1 MILCANKKK
10 SFFAKV
16 FKNGNKTK
24 NLVDNESEVVLDN
37 TTAIVTTEEI
47 TNGEVETKQQ
57 VEKIDDDK
65 KVELFTENISLKEE
79 EVEVEIEKEEQENIS
94 PSVTLVNKDVMFEEK
109 VMKEEVEEVTIQS
122 TSTRVSDIKQ
132 IEEDIVIVSK
142 PEPEST
148 SENEI
153 ECTKSKSQTQTQPNG
168 KRWAVSAPHIDLSGN
183 WKIVVD
189 EKFKEEYD
197 LYLKNLGQPSLVR
210 SIAVSIVE
218 MTTEEV
224 IQEDGGRSLFIKGKN
239 LRGVWDRTLVAS
251 GSDYDSEFDVES
263 QEHDQIDLITADKE
277 NVKAEAWWE
286 ENGTVHRSYLR
297 GLKKY
302 GGGDFESRRYL
313 EDGGNTLVCESV
325 FHPKDGKEQAIVTW
339 KFQKI

>member
-1 MILCANKKK
+1 M
-10 SFFAKV
+10 V
-16 FKNGNKTK
+16 DKT
-24 NLVDNESEVVLDN
+24 SEVVLDT

-47 TNGEVETKQQ
+47 TNGEVEMKQQ
-57 VEKIDDDK
+57 GEEKDDNK
-65 KVELFTENISLKEE
+65 KVELSTECISTKE
-79 EVEVEIEKEEQENIS
+79 EVEVEVEVEVENEKEEQIVIL
-94 PSVTLVNKDVMFEEK
+94 PSVTLVNQDVVLEEK
-109 VMKEEVEEVTIQS
+109 VVTEEVEEVTIQS

-132 IEEDIVIVSK
+132 IEKDIVIVSEPGLEPEPEPE

-148 SENEI
+148 SENKI
-153 ECTKSKSQTQTQPNG
+153 ESTKSKSQTQTKPNG
-168 KRWAVSAPHIDLSGN
+168 DRWAISAPHIDLSGN

-224 IQEDGGRSLFIKGKN
+224 VQGDGGRSLLIKGRN
-239 LRGVWDRTLVAS
+239 LRGVWDRTLFAS
-251 GSDYDSEFDVES
+251 GSDYDSDFDVGS
-263 QEHDQIDLITADKE
+263 QDHDQIDLITADNEK
-277 NVKAEAWWE
+277 VKAEAWWE

-313 EDGGNTLVCESV
+313 EDGGNIFICESV
-325 FHPKDGKEQAIVTW
+325 FHPKDGKEQALVTW